1 VGGSLPKTARVT
13 TFIATLVFAA
23 FAIPLAWLFA
33 RQQQTQI
40 STKLAD
46 QEKERE
52 RLTAALTEAQA
63 ERDALRTQLAE
74 SEKSRAVDRARF
86 VEREAYLNQRLNDL
100 EQVKAAMKTEFEA
113 AAARI
118 FGEKAKTFTEQNQT
132 QLGQL
137 LDPLRQRIIEFR
149 NRVDEVHKTDIAQ
162 RSALETQLQQLRE
175 LNTNIGAEA
184 KELTSALKGN
194 AQVRGAWGELVLERL
209 LESTGMRKGEEFL
222 VQESL
227 NTSNEGEKS
236 RRLRPDVVL
245 RLPEGRHLVI
255 DSKVSLVAYERAA
268 NAPDEAAHATAAKA
282 HAAAV
287 RQHIDELSGKR
298 YDDTGVLFTPD
309 YVLMFVPLEPAFTLA
324 IETDPALYD
333 YAFNQR
339 VILTTASSL
348 LVCLKTVATL
358 WRQDRQAK
366 NVEEIAKRGG
376 ALHDKFEGLFKDLEK
391 IGSQLNAAQASYGD
405 AMNKLCTGRGNL
417 YSQVAALEKLG
428 AKTKKTLPPIP
439 DTYALDD
446 DASENAEA
454 SETPQP
460 IAQP

>member
-1 VGGSLPKTARVT
+1 VT

-23 FAIPLAWLFA
+23 LAIPLAWVLA
-33 RQQQTQI
+33 RQRQI
-40 STKLAD
+40 LSSAERDAQKV
-46 QEKERE
+46 ERE
-52 RLTAALTEAQA
+52 RLTATLAETQA
-63 ERDALRTQLAE
+63 DRNALRTGLAE
-74 SEKSRAVDRARF
+74 SEKTLA
-86 VEREAYLNQRLNDL
+86 VERASFAAREAHLAQRLSDL
-100 EQVKAAMKTEFEA
+100 DQVKATMKTEFEA

-118 FGEKAKTFTEQNQT
+118 FSEKTKTFAEQNHA

-149 NRVDEVHKTDIAQ
+149 KSVEDAQ
-162 RSALETQLQQLRE
+162 KSDSAQHGELKAQLEQLRN
-175 LNTNIGAEA
+175 LNQTIGKEAE
-184 KELTSALKGN
+184 ELTNALKGN

-227 NTSNEGEKS
+227 NTSNEGEKA
-236 RRLRPDVVL
+236 RRLRPDVIL

-255 DSKVSLVAYERAA
+255 DSKVSLVAYENAA
-268 NAPDEAAHATAAKA
+268 NAETEDKRNAEAKK

-287 RQHIDELSGKR
+287 RQHIDELSSKR

-333 YAFNQR
+333 YAFNKR

-358 WRQDRQAK
+358 WRQDRQTK

-376 ALHDKFEGLFKDLEK
+376 ALHDKFEGFLKDLEK
-391 IGSQLNAAQASYGD
+391 IGTQLNAAQTSYAD
-405 AMNKLCTGRGNL
+405 AMSKLCTGRGNL

-428 AKTKKTLPPIP
+428 AKTKKTLPPI
-439 DTYALDD
+439 A
-446 DASENAEA
+446 NAYQID
-454 SETPQP
+454 ETAETDEP
-460 IAQP
+460 AQLETETAANE

>member
-1 VGGSLPKTARVT
+1 VT

-23 FAIPLAWLFA
+23 LAIPLAWLFA
-33 RQQQTQI
+33 RQQQTQLNARF
-40 STKLAD
+40 TEHKNE
-46 QEKERE
+46 QE
-52 RLTAALTEAQA
+52 RLTAALTETQA
-63 ERDALRTQLAE
+63 DRDTLRDRLTETEKTLAVE
-74 SEKSRAVDRARF
+74 CASFA
-86 VEREAYLNQRLNDL
+86 EREAHLAQRLSDL

-118 FGEKAKTFTEQNQT
+118 FGEKTKTFTEQNHA
-132 QLGQL
+132 QLGQI

-149 NRVDEVHKTDIAQ
+149 QSVEAAQ
-162 RSALETQLQQLRE
+162 KSDSTQHGELKAQLEQLRN
-175 LNTNIGAEA
+175 LNQTIGKEAE
-184 KELTSALKGN
+184 ELTNALKGN
-194 AQVRGAWGELVLERL
+194 SQVRGAWGELVLERL

-236 RRLRPDVVL
+236 RRLRPDVIL

-255 DSKVSLVAYERAA
+255 DSKVSLVDYERAA
-268 NAPDEAAHATAAKA
+268 NAQDETARATAAKA

-287 RQHIDELSGKR
+287 RQHINELSSKR

-309 YVLMFVPLEPAFTLA
+309 YVLLFVPLEPAFTLA
-324 IETDPALYD
+324 IETDPALYE
-333 YAFNQR
+333 YAFNKR

-376 ALHDKFEGLFKDLEK
+376 ALYDKFEGFLKDLEE
-391 IGSQLNAAQASYGD
+391 IGAKLDAAQTSYGK
-405 AMNKLCTGRGNL
+405 ALSKLYQGKRGTI
-417 YSQVAALEKLG
+417 YSEIEKLQKLG
-428 AKTKKTLPPIP
+428 AKTTKTLPPVP
-439 DTYALDD
+439 EAYALDD
-446 DASENAEA
+446 GASENAEA
-454 SETPQP
+454 SETPNP